1 MISFLNFL
9 VHSFLPCLL
18 VESCFIN
25 YHIDVWIS
33 KFVNILPAFPAKS
46 YISCSGTIDD
56 WFEGFQS
63 QTLCFAQWI
72 HYWFVFLV
80 IIKMMTIVSGIWIHR
95 MEQPQATLVRRYVV
109 DTLDV
114 LDYEFLKHK
123 DYGFFTCIRV
133 SVLAGYLTQSNVW
146 RTVEREGELKGE
158 RDGPRYWRMD
168 WIHEKVRSSRQE
180 GHHQQKNSGWSWQ
193 HVSMYM
199 CVWNYV
205 EAILTGT
212 KTALWWHRT
221 LCWTRKVFFM
231 LWGS

>member
-114 LDYEFLKHK
+114 LDYEFLNHK
-123 DYGFFTCIRV
+123 DYGFFTCIPCFCPSRIPNTEQCLKD
-133 SVLAGYLTQSNVW
+133 S
-146 RTVEREGELKGE
+146 REGRWIERRKGWPQVLKNGL
-158 RDGPRYWRMD
+158 G
-168 WIHEKVRSSRQE
+168 
-180 GHHQQKNSGWSWQ
+180 
-193 HVSMYM
+193 YM
-199 CVWNYV
+199 KKWGVLDKKDIINKRIVV
-205 EAILTGT
+205 EA
-212 KTALWWHRT
+212 
-221 LCWTRKVFFM
+221 
-231 LWGS
+231 GSMWVCICVCETMWKLF